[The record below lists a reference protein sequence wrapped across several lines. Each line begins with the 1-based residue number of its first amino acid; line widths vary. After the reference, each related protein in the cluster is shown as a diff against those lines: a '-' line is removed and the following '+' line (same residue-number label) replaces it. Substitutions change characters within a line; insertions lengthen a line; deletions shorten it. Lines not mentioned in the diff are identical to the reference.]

1 MGHRLRGRVL
11 FKFNVWVPIGKCNR
25 VLERQKKL
33 RNQIFR
39 ALTASADVP
48 SSVTETTDTTSTLPP
63 PPPPLQKPTDDALV
77 TEQLPEPES
86 EMHKPKIMAD
96 PNDDISVIEEIPA
109 QPKVDVS
116 EPNVNGHA
124 EPEVVVDVAA
134 QDDEVVNADSHEDPR
149 LYQRSLSNCS
159 DTAKHDDTDPNDA
172 YLVKGY
178 GVCDAWTRSAIASRS

>member
-63 PPPPLQKPTDDALV
+63 PPPPLQKPTGSFKDGGL
-77 TEQLPEPES
+77 
-86 EMHKPKIMAD
+86 EME
-96 PNDDISVIEEIPA
+96 IS
-109 QPKVDVS
+109 
-116 EPNVNGHA
+116 
-124 EPEVVVDVAA
+124 
-134 QDDEVVNADSHEDPR
+134 
-149 LYQRSLSNCS
+149 
-159 DTAKHDDTDPNDA
+159 
-172 YLVKGY
+172 
-178 GVCDAWTRSAIASRS
+178 